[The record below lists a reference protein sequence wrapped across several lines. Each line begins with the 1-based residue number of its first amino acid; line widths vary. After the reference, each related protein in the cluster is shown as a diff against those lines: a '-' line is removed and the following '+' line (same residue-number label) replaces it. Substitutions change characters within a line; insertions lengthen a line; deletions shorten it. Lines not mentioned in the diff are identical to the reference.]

1 MTLLSS
7 AATVAFGNPAFGM
20 LDWGVLL
27 GYFAMLLA
35 TGIWFARK
43 EQSDTDDYFLG
54 GRRMPTWAVA
64 VSVLATSLSAATFVG
79 GPQQAYSG
87 NLTYLISNIGMVL
100 AAVVVAAFF
109 VPAFYKARVATVYEL
124 LEHRHG
130 TGAKQ
135 AASWTFMIGRI
146 MASGARIYIGALPMA
161 LILFEGVGGKSEMWH
176 IIAAI
181 WVMTAV
187 GIIYTFVGGI
197 ASVIWTD
204 VIQTAVFVGAAIA
217 AIVLLISKIDAPIGE
232 IIDTLRA
239 AETTTGE
246 SKLTLVSTSTDPAA
260 AYTVWSAIIAFTL
273 MGIASY
279 GTDQDLVQRML
290 TCKSAA
296 KGSAS
301 VLGAIVASVPVVSL
315 FMVVGLLLWIFYQQ
329 PALVGEAAPDYEAND
344 TRTVF
349 LEFILREM
357 PAGMTGLM
365 MAGLFAAGLSSLNS
379 GLNSMA
385 STLMNDVYKGRVPAK
400 PEKHYLRVGRVFVV
414 GWGVILGSFA
424 TFCVYW
430 QSADGSTLIDF
441 ALGVMTFA
449 YAGLLGVYLTTLFTK
464 RGNTASVLAALVT
477 GFVVVAL
484 LQPNVMARWQGLVG
498 LDDLALAFPW
508 RLTAGA
514 LAATIVCLLG
524 SSRTPAE
531 PAGHAD
537 AS

>member
-1 MTLLSS
+1 MTTLPTPQPTL
-7 AATVAFGNPAFGM
+7 AFGNPAFGV
-20 LDWGVLL
+20 LDWAVLL

-35 TGIWFARK
+35 TGVWFARK
-43 EQSDTDDYFLG
+43 EQSGTEDYFLG

-79 GPQQAYSG
+79 GPQQAYTG
-87 NLTYLISNIGMVL
+87 DLTYLISNIGMVL

-109 VPAFYKARVATVYEL
+109 VPVFYRARVATVYEL

-130 TGAKQ
+130 PGAKQ
-135 AASWTFMIGRI
+135 AASWTFMLGRI

-161 LILFEGVGGKSEMWH
+161 LILFEGVGGASETWH
-176 IIAAI
+176 IVAAI
-181 WVMTAV
+181 WVMTVV

-217 AIVLLISKIDAPIGE
+217 AIVLLLAKIDAPIGDVIE
-232 IIDTLRA
+232 TLRA
-239 AETTTGE
+239 AETPAGE
-246 SKLTLVSTSTDPAA
+246 SKLTLLSTSTDPAA
-260 AYTVWSAIIAFTL
+260 NYTIFTAIFAFTL

-329 PALVGEAAPDYEAND
+329 PALVGEGAPDYEAND
-344 TRTVF
+344 SRTVF

-385 STLMNDVYKGRVPAK
+385 STLMNDVYKGVAPAK
-400 PEKHYLRVGRVFVV
+400 SEKHYLRVGRLFVV
-414 GWGVILGSFA
+414 GWGIVLGGFA

-464 RGNTASVLAALVT
+464 RGSTASVLAALIT
-477 GFVVVAL
+477 GFVVVGM
-484 LQPNVMARWQGLVG
+484 LQPNVVTWWTGIVG
-498 LDDLALAFPW
+498 LAEFELGFPW

-514 LAATIVCLLG
+514 VAATCVCLIG
-524 SSRTPAE
+524 NAKQTGARN
-531 PAGHAD
+531 D
-537 AS
+537 